1 MKYLVKVVL
10 FLLLPLFVTAQFQK
24 SQLDS
29 MYRVLTYAANDTIRM
44 DACFKMEFFYD
55 NINLDSSV
63 YYAEKGISIAKK
75 LKLKLNEAEMLM
87 GLSFP
92 LTKMQNYPLSFKVLM
107 QALEITENPA
117 SEKNTWH
124 LKKWQTPQTYRLSI
138 LGYTHLGLGFL
149 YAYSGNYEKQMD
161 AYYKSKRIAE
171 SIKDSL
177 LIFFIYENMSSR
189 FNEFNQLDSAL
200 FYGQKAMEYCYK
212 LPYEDRKYGGG
223 ALLSIGLVY
232 EKRGNFTL
240 ARENYERAVQLS
252 EELNNPLISGY
263 SCLQLANLYQSIN
276 RPDSSLYYA
285 QKALEAFKN
294 VGSSRSME
302 NAYKMISK
310 YYGELKNN
318 DSSFAYLKLA
328 TLLND
333 SLDRG
338 ENKRLQELHVAGC

>member
-1 MKYLVKVVL
+1 
-10 FLLLPLFVTAQFQK
+10 
-24 SQLDS
+24 
-29 MYRVLTYAANDTIRM
+29 
-44 DACFKMEFFYD
+44 
-55 NINLDSSV
+55 
-63 YYAEKGISIAKK
+63 
-75 LKLKLNEAEMLM
+75 
-87 GLSFP
+87 
-92 LTKMQNYPLSFKVLM
+92 
-107 QALEITENPA
+107 
-117 SEKNTWH
+117 
-124 LKKWQTPQTYRLSI
+124 
-138 LGYTHLGLGFL
+138 
-149 YAYSGNYEKQMD
+149 
-161 AYYKSKRIAE
+161 
-171 SIKDSL
+171 
-177 LIFFIYENMSSR
+177 MSSR

-276 RPDSSLYYA
+276 RPDSSLHYA

-328 TLLND
+328 TFL
-333 SLDRG
+333 
-338 ENKRLQELHVAGC
+338 